1 MLQRITVV
9 FEEKSS
15 VNESSLVKTSK
26 THNESPLS
34 THLRKLLNISY
45 IVLKKKVA
53 AKLVMLHWLN
63 TTLIKTRLIHFSDIL
78 SLFFSFDSKYTNS
91 CSFF

>member
-45 IVLKKKVA
+45 IVLKKKSCGKISYVT
-53 AKLVMLHWLN
+53 LVKHYINKN
-63 TTLIKTRLIHFSDIL
+63 TFN
-78 SLFFSFDSKYTNS
+78 SFL
-91 CSFF
+91 